1 MTEPAQAD
9 QDFHGVSLPSFLQLL
24 EQERTNCTLAVR
36 SGSRSGSF
44 FFRDGRLVDAV
55 CEDKTGIAAVHRLL
69 AMQTP
74 TFRVAAP
81 EDRMERV
88 TQPLARILLHGPAAS
103 GCCSGPALP
112 GGEAVIAE
120 AVKAHPLLLR
130 LIAAIMDIPAVRHY
144 YLLNQK
150 GKMIARSSDNRQL
163 CNFIS
168 YAVMSSLQMRQ
179 SLGGEVRGPHRIEAA
194 LESGGTLLIL
204 PSSSLIIG
212 LLLNQQAAV
221 QEIAARVR
229 AALRP
234 PPEKEGGRSC
244 AHAAQ

>member
-9 QDFHGVSLPSFLQLL
+9 QNFHGVSLPSFLQLL
-24 EQERTNCTLAVR
+24 EQERTNCTLAVSSGGR
-36 SGSRSGSF
+36 SGCF
-44 FFRDGRLVDAV
+44 FFRDGRLIDAA
-55 CEDKTGIAAVHRLL
+55 CEGEAGMAAVRRLL
-69 AMQTP
+69 VMEDPA
-74 TFRVAAP
+74 FRVIAP

-88 TQPLARILLHGPAAS
+88 TQPLARILLHGSAADS
-103 GCCSGPALP
+103 GSGPMLP

-120 AVKAHPLLLR
+120 AVKDHPLLLR
-130 LIAAIMDIPAVRHY
+130 LIAAIMELPAVRHY
-144 YLLNQK
+144 CLLSQK

-204 PSSSLIIG
+204 PGSGLIIG
-212 LLLNQQAAV
+212 LLLDQRAAA
-221 QEIAARVR
+221 QEIAVRVR

-234 PPEKEGGRSC
+234 QLEKEEG
-244 AHAAQ
+244 

>member
-1 MTEPAQAD
+1 MTEPAQAE
-9 QDFHGVSLPSFLQLL
+9 QNFHGVSLPSFLQLL
-24 EQERTNCTLAVR
+24 EQERTSCTLAVS
-36 SGSRSGSF
+36 SGGRNGNF
-44 FFRDGRLVDAV
+44 FFRDGRLIDAA
-55 CEDKTGIAAVHRLL
+55 CGGEAGMAAVRRLL
-69 AMQTP
+69 AMEAP
-74 TFRVAAP
+74 AFRVIAP
-81 EDRMERV
+81 EDRMERI
-88 TQPLARILLHGPAAS
+88 TQPLARILLHGPAADS
-103 GCCSGPALP
+103 GSGSMLP

-120 AVKAHPLLLR
+120 AVKDHPLLLR
-130 LIAAIMDIPAVRHY
+130 LIAAIMELPAVRHY

-150 GKMIARSSDNRQL
+150 GKMIARSSDSRQL

-204 PSSSLIIG
+204 PGSGLIIG
-212 LLLNQQAAV
+212 LLLDQQAAA

-234 PPEKEGGRSC
+234 PLLEKEGG
-244 AHAAQ
+244 

>member
-9 QDFHGVSLPSFLQLL
+9 QNFHGVSLPSFLQLL
-24 EQERTNCTLAVR
+24 EQERTNCTLAVSSGGR
-36 SGSRSGSF
+36 SGCF
-44 FFRDGRLVDAV
+44 FFRDGRLIDAV
-55 CEDKTGIAAVHRLL
+55 CEGEAGMAAVRRLL
-69 AMQTP
+69 VMEAP
-74 TFRVAAP
+74 AFRVIAP

-88 TQPLARILLHGPAAS
+88 TQPLARILLHGSTADS
-103 GCCSGPALP
+103 GSGPMLP

-120 AVKAHPLLLR
+120 AMKDHPLLLR
-130 LIAAIMDIPAVRHY
+130 LIAAIMELPAVRHY
-144 YLLNQK
+144 CLLSQK

-204 PSSSLIIG
+204 PSCGLIIG
-212 LLLNQQAAV
+212 LLLDQQAAV
-221 QEIAARVR
+221 QDIAACVR

-234 PPEKEGGRSC
+234 QPKKEGG
-244 AHAAQ
+244 

>member
-1 MTEPAQAD
+1 MSEPVQQPGASL
-9 QDFHGVSLPSFLQLL
+9 HGLSLASFLQLL
-24 EQERTNCTLAVR
+24 EQERTSCTLAV
-36 SGSRSGSF
+36 SAGSRSGSF
-44 FFRDGRLVDAV
+44 FFREGRLIDAV
-55 CEDKTGIAAVHRLL
+55 CEGKAGMAAVRLLL
-69 AMQTP
+69 AMQGP
-74 TFRVAAP
+74 SFRVAAP

-88 TQPLARILLHGPAAS
+88 TQPLARILLHGPAADN
-103 GCCSGPALP
+103 GGAALP

-130 LIAAIMDIPAVRHY
+130 LIAEIMDLPAVRHY

-179 SLGGEVRGPHRIEAA
+179 SLGGEVRGPHRIETA

-204 PSSSLIIG
+204 PGSGLIIG
-212 LLLNQQAAV
+212 LLLDRQAAV
-221 QEIAARVR
+221 QEIAACVR

-234 PPEKEGGRSC
+234 QPEKER
-244 AHAAQ
+244 A